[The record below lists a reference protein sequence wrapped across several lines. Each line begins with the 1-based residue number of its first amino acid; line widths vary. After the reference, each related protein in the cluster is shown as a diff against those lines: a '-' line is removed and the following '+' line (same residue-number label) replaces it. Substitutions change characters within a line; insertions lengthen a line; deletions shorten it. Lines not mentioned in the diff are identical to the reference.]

1 MHDLGPAGSL
11 EVESLRG
18 RLEPTAKGKS
28 RHFAW
33 LPTPD
38 LVDAVGILSL
48 SEVGRGTDGYLVQE
62 VDDPADGTKQYLLL
76 KTSDPVDNA
85 VYEVT
90 LWPLGAACTCTDA
103 LARKRVCKH
112 AQAMRKIAAAE
123 GL

>member
-1 MHDLGPAGSL
+1 MQVVTGTL
-11 EVESLRG
+11 ER
-18 RLEPTAKGKS
+18 TAKGKS

-38 LVDAVGILSL
+38 LVDAVGLLSL

-62 VDDPADGTKQYLLL
+62 VDDPAEGTKQFLLL

-112 AQAMRKIAAAE
+112 AQAMRKIVESE